1 MGIHSFLL
9 RTGTKIDDS
18 TTCSAEGC
26 PGTELKNLNTYFSEY
41 VLEDSNASNYFN
53 VYVAGFLFAPEVRMT
68 LNLTTNSTNSSTD
81 WRSPGNKDEK
91 TVTTV
96 WYSNE
101 VKPCN
106 NYWRKLSG
114 NDIIICVPEG
124 LQTPSTIF
132 LALSPLF
139 PLQAGH
145 TCLKATKHGLL
156 SDSDGMTYIGSL
168 PGEKNGN
175 LHNLGLG
182 K

>member
-1 MGIHSFLL
+1 MDIISFLL
-9 RTGTKIDDS
+9 RTGTKIDDD

-53 VYVAGFLFAPEVRMT
+53 IYVAGFLFSPEMPP

-81 WRSPGNKDEK
+81 WMGPGNKDDK

-106 NYWRKLSG
+106 N
-114 NDIIICVPEG
+114 
-124 LQTPSTIF
+124 
-132 LALSPLF
+132 
-139 PLQAGH
+139 H
-145 TCLKATKHGLL
+145 
-156 SDSDGMTYIGSL
+156 
-168 PGEKNGN
+168 
-175 LHNLGLG
+175 
-182 K
+182 